1 MFYLGTF
8 IFFISFFR
16 ISFIHPYFYLVFFPA
31 VIGFFYFFG
40 RKDFWRIERDSVF
53 LIFFFIILSLY
64 SLVLDVFQT
73 GLSLESSF
81 LFRLFTIV
89 FFSFFPAYFLNLFI
103 IKCRDDYFDKIVKY
117 AFIVQIF
124 FFFLMYLNPQSKPLF
139 YSLIGLGG
147 SVNLNSQNLLTRGFG
162 LSGEINF
169 MTPFMMVYLT
179 FLIYRRNIFLKII
192 IFFTQIINSN
202 MALLAAVVGFLITK
216 TNLSLK
222 IFFVGLMVVFY
233 YFIGE
238 KIIKEK
244 MPRVYDEYIVGG
256 GTRTVDGLLSN
267 HIFSLGELNPIT
279 ILFGFQKNISSSVDD
294 SNIYSDMGWVIMFNY
309 GGVFLIFL
317 VLMVIF
323 LLSMR
328 IFSNKFYALIWF
340 FVGMILN
347 TKGMIIGMNGYF
359 FLSFLLLLSQR
370 YNKLS
375 RK

>member
-1 MFYLGTF
+1 
-8 IFFISFFR
+8 
-16 ISFIHPYFYLVFFPA
+16 
-31 VIGFFYFFG
+31 
-40 RKDFWRIERDSVF
+40 
-53 LIFFFIILSLY
+53 
-64 SLVLDVFQT
+64 
-73 GLSLESSF
+73 
-81 LFRLFTIV
+81 
-89 FFSFFPAYFLNLFI
+89 
-103 IKCRDDYFDKIVKY
+103 
-117 AFIVQIF
+117 
-124 FFFLMYLNPQSKPLF
+124 
-139 YSLIGLGG
+139 
-147 SVNLNSQNLLTRGFG
+147 
-162 LSGEINF
+162 
-169 MTPFMMVYLT
+169 
-179 FLIYRRNIFLKII
+179 
-192 IFFTQIINSN
+192 